1 MENTMKK
8 TNGNIIKNTLRVIMI
23 ILSSVFLI
31 WFILPIFVYGILNIF
46 NGIGIT
52 ASLYILIFFAAREKF
67 RKIKERF
74 YEKAFLRFIWR
85 AGKAII
91 YSFGIYG
98 LIISVVMLIFAGIA
112 PERNASAIILGAQV
126 KGTQPTLSLYDRIE
140 AGRGYLEENPEA
152 ICVATGGLGDTAQIT
167 EAQCIYNVLTNEGIS
182 GNRIYLD
189 NEAKN
194 TKENISNSYEIIRK
208 NGDKSSIA
216 IVSDSFHQARAC
228 LIARKLG
235 ISGKIG
241 AVNADTNLIY
251 LPTFWVREWFGI
263 PYDIFIR

>member
-1 MENTMKK
+1 MKK

-98 LIISVVMLIFAGIA
+98 LPS
-112 PERNASAIILGAQV
+112 
-126 KGTQPTLSLYDRIE
+126 
-140 AGRGYLEENPEA
+140 
-152 ICVATGGLGDTAQIT
+152 
-167 EAQCIYNVLTNEGIS
+167 
-182 GNRIYLD
+182 
-189 NEAKN
+189 
-194 TKENISNSYEIIRK
+194 
-208 NGDKSSIA
+208 
-216 IVSDSFHQARAC
+216 H
-228 LIARKLG
+228 
-235 ISGKIG
+235 
-241 AVNADTNLIY
+241 
-251 LPTFWVREWFGI
+251 
-263 PYDIFIR
+263 